1 MKRQFSCKS
10 REERYFY
17 AVYSTKEIQ
26 GDVNFPGKE
35 RKTRPFFEKR
45 ARKRRKRGKWKEA
58 KFPREGYTNFH
69 ETLVWKVEE
78 STMETLISRKET
90 SNLHKG

>member
-1 MKRQFSCKS
+1 MKRQFSRKS

-17 AVYSTKEIQ
+17 AVCSTKEIQ
-26 GDVNFPGKE
+26 GDVNFPGKQ

-45 ARKRRKRGKWKEA
+45 ARKVGNAEDGKTQHFFGKIVRIFVKLW
-58 KFPREGYTNFH
+58 EGG
-69 ETLVWKVEE
+69 E
-78 STMETLISRKET
+78 SPMETLISRQES